1 MIDISRFCL
10 NRKAAPAITL
20 DKTIPLVANLGIKNI
35 ELRNDLYGAPDN
47 TTILDHLPD
56 TKVKQLLDDNNV
68 AIETINAV
76 GNMDSREMIDTNLQS
91 LKQMLEMTKNLNLR
105 NIVFCPVRSQD
116 DQRSAQQRQDEAVAN
131 VQDYS
136 QLLKQYNV
144 NGLIEPLG
152 FLDGTLRFPWEGQA
166 VIDKAGVDNFKLVAD
181 TFHYYLA
188 NVTETEFHNKVDV
201 SYIGL
206 VHLSS
211 VLDHKE
217 REKLDDQD
225 RYMLDEHDIMDSV
238 QIAHNIETAGYQ
250 GLYAF
255 EPFSDDLKQ
264 YDEERVQE
272 EISRSIELVQQNI

>member
-1 MIDISRFCL
+1 M
-10 NRKAAPAITL
+10 
-20 DKTIPLVANLGIKNI
+20 
-35 ELRNDLYGAPDN
+35 
-47 TTILDHLPD
+47 
-56 TKVKQLLDDNNV
+56 
-68 AIETINAV
+68 
-76 GNMDSREMIDTNLQS
+76 
-91 LKQMLEMTKNLNLR
+91 
-105 NIVFCPVRSQD
+105 
-116 DQRSAQQRQDEAVAN
+116 
-131 VQDYS
+131 
-136 QLLKQYNV
+136 
-144 NGLIEPLG
+144 
-152 FLDGTLRFPWEGQA
+152 
-166 VIDKAGVDNFKLVAD
+166 
-181 TFHYYLA
+181 
-188 NVTETEFHNKVDV
+188 DV

>member
-20 DKTIPLVANLGIKNI
+20 DKIIPLVSNLRIKNI

-116 DQRSAQQRQDEAVAN
+116 DQHSTQQRQDEAVAN

-136 QLLKQYNV
+136 QLLKQYNI

-152 FLDGTLRFPWEGQA
+152 FLDGTLRFPWE
-166 VIDKAGVDNFKLVAD
+166 VKL
-181 TFHYYLA
+181 
-188 NVTETEFHNKVDV
+188 
-201 SYIGL
+201 
-206 VHLSS
+206 
-211 VLDHKE
+211 
-217 REKLDDQD
+217 
-225 RYMLDEHDIMDSV
+225 
-238 QIAHNIETAGYQ
+238 
-250 GLYAF
+250 
-255 EPFSDDLKQ
+255 
-264 YDEERVQE
+264 
-272 EISRSIELVQQNI
+272 

>member
-1 MIDISRFCL
+1 M
-10 NRKAAPAITL
+10 
-20 DKTIPLVANLGIKNI
+20 
-35 ELRNDLYGAPDN
+35 
-47 TTILDHLPD
+47 
-56 TKVKQLLDDNNV
+56 
-68 AIETINAV
+68 
-76 GNMDSREMIDTNLQS
+76 
-91 LKQMLEMTKNLNLR
+91 
-105 NIVFCPVRSQD
+105 
-116 DQRSAQQRQDEAVAN
+116 
-131 VQDYS
+131 
-136 QLLKQYNV
+136 
-144 NGLIEPLG
+144 G

-188 NVTETEFHNKVDV
+188 NVTEIEFHNKVDV

-211 VLDHKE
+211 ILDHKE

-238 QIAHNIETAGYQ
+238 QIAHDIEAAGYQ

>member
-10 NRKAAPAITL
+10 NRKVAPAITL
-20 DKTIPLVANLGIKNI
+20 DKTIPLISNLRIKNI

-76 GNMDSREMIDTNLQS
+76 GNMDNREMIDTNLQS

-105 NIVFCPVRSQD
+105 NIIFCPDRSQD
-116 DQRSAQQRQDEAVAN
+116 DQRSTQQRQDEVVAN

-136 QLLKQYNV
+136 QLLKQYNI

-188 NVTETEFHNKVDV
+188 NVTEIEFHNKVDV

-211 VLDHKE
+211 ILDHKE

-238 QIAHNIETAGYQ
+238 QIAHGIEAAGYQ